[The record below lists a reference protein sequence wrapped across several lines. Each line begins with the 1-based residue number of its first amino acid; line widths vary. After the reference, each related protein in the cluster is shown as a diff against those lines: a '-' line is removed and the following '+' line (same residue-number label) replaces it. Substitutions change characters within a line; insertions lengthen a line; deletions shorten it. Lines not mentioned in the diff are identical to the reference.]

1 LWHFGLQGTDAGG
14 HQSAQGAGLITLV
27 PEISDMLTGEYMDS
41 GISIIAAGGV
51 MDGRGIA
58 AALALGICNP
68 VTEVLILA
76 DNVQGAEGVAM
87 GTRVSP
93 VLWML

>member
-1 LWHFGLQGTDAGG
+1 
-14 HQSAQGAGLITLV
+14 
-27 PEISDMLTGEYMDS
+27 MLTGKYKDS
-41 GISIIAAGGV
+41 GISIIAARGV
-51 MDGRGIA
+51 IDGRGITTT
-58 AALALGICNP
+58 LALGIYNP

-93 VLWML
+93 VF

>member
-1 LWHFGLQGTDAGG
+1 
-14 HQSAQGAGLITLV
+14 
-27 PEISDMLTGEYMDS
+27 MLTDEYKDS

-76 DNVQGAEGVAM
+76 DNLQGAEGVAM
-87 GTRVSP
+87 GTRVSL
-93 VLWML
+93 VL